1 MVDLLIVGSLTRD
14 HTLVA
19 GGADGEAGRGPSLR
33 WTQPGGAAWH
43 AGLALAGKADV
54 AAVAQAGPWVR
65 CHAVPGLSAAGVRWL
80 GPVSAVDT
88 VFRNRYQRGSRRQ
101 WLLCRAATVS
111 CADLPDQTPRAASVS
126 PLFAED
132 VEALVVS
139 RLAAAG
145 TFVGVDL
152 QGALRRPGRNGQVE
166 TVRTDLGAWLGAA
179 QVVKAS
185 EREFRVA
192 IGGATDWQP
201 AAAVL
206 ARRHGVEL
214 LITRGGK
221 GAVLTTASETLEVA
235 SAAIVGDFD
244 NTGAG
249 DILLAAYVLARGEG
263 SSPAGALDVATDA
276 VQTVLRRRIVAPDRA
291 PILHGLR
298 RLHAVGLLAIRSR
311 HDADVFAA
319 DSRLRLALDR
329 HIPRSA
335 LADGG
340 ASPTSIEQRV
350 GDTLSRCWALW
361 TLGWPVDAALADIL
375 ARC

>member
-14 HTLVA
+14 HTLVI
-19 GGADGEAGRGPSLR
+19 GGANGETAPGPTLR
-33 WTQPGGAAWH
+33 WSQPGGAAWH

-65 CHAVPGLSAAGVRWL
+65 CYALPGLSAAGVRWL

-88 VFRNRYQRGSRRQ
+88 VFRNRYQRGARRQ
-101 WLLCRAATVS
+101 WLLHRAAS
-111 CADLPDQTPRAASVS
+111 ICCADLPDQAPGAASVS

-132 VEALVVS
+132 VEPQVLS
-139 RLAAAG
+139 RLADAG
-145 TFVGVDL
+145 AFVGVDL
-152 QGALRRPGRNGQVE
+152 QGALRRPGPDGQID
-166 TVRTDLGAWLGAA
+166 TVRTDLGPWLDAA

-192 IGGATDWQP
+192 IGGDADWQ
-201 AAAVL
+201 AAASVL
-206 ARRHGVEL
+206 ARRHRVEL
-214 LITRGGK
+214 LVTRGGK
-221 GAVLTTASETLEVA
+221 GAVLTTASETIEVA
-235 SAAIVGDFD
+235 SDAIAGDFD

-263 SSPAGALDVATDA
+263 SSSAGALHVATDA
-276 VQTVLRRRIVAPDRA
+276 VQTVLQRRIVAPDRA

-298 RLHAVGLLAIRSR
+298 RLHAVGLVAIRSKR
-311 HDADVFAA
+311 DADVFAA
-319 DSRLRLALDR
+319 DSRLGLALDR
-329 HIPRSA
+329 HIPRSPCSA
-335 LADGG
+335 TGVLA
-340 ASPTSIEQRV
+340 TTIEQRV

-361 TLGWPVDAALADIL
+361 TRGWPDDAELADIL